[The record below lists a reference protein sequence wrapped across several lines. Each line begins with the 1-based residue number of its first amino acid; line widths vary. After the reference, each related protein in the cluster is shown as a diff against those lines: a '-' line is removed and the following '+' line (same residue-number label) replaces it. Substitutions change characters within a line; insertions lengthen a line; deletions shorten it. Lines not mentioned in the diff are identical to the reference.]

1 MTDNKVVELIKEAL
15 VKAGSSF
22 TQDKKD
28 AYYRALE
35 KETNER
41 ARWVIETTLANAEA
55 AEKNKTPLCDDTGI
69 PHILIELGP
78 NKSITYSLLESIN
91 EGIREGLNAL
101 PGRPMALM
109 GCGLDLIDQSG
120 GVSMN
125 PTDVV
130 PAPFSIRQI
139 EEDVIKIN
147 VLLFGGGP
155 AIRGKTYR
163 VFHKHDSDVVLDEI
177 VEWATEGVGMLGC
190 SPSTVAVGIGRS
202 HYEATSL
209 MLQAL
214 VDGNHNIQ
222 SEVEQKITDRLN
234 QTDIGPL
241 GLKGDTSVL
250 ATFLKI
256 GPQRS
261 SGVRI
266 VSVMPACSIEP
277 RIATVILD

>member
-1 MTDNKVVELIKEAL
+1 MTDKNVVNKIKEAL
-15 VKAGSSF
+15 IKAGSSF

-41 ARWVIETTLANAEA
+41 ARWVIETTLENAEA

-69 PHILIELGP
+69 PHVLIEMGP
-78 NKSITYSLLESIN
+78 NKSLSYDLIESIN
-91 EGIREGLNAL
+91 EGIREGLQGL

-109 GCGLDLIDQSG
+109 GCDLERIDQSG

-125 PTDVV
+125 PSDVV

-139 EEDVIKIN
+139 EEDVIKVN

-163 VFHKHDSDVVLDEI
+163 VFHKHDVNVVIDEI

-190 SPSTVAVGIGRS
+190 SPSTIGVGIGRS

-214 VDGNHNIQ
+214 VDGNHNVQ
-222 SEVEQKITDRLN
+222 SEIEQKITDRLN
-234 QTDIGPL
+234 ETNIGPL
-241 GLKGDTSVL
+241 GLRGDTSVL

-266 VSVMPACSIEP
+266 VSVIPCCSIEP
-277 RIATVILD
+277 RIATVIL